1 MFDVPIMKTLKI
13 LGVPV
18 ARFGEAPDTKNTV
31 RAGGLVKNIGGDS
44 GQVPQTQGIFLSPRY
59 EPSNITQNADVL
71 RVQDAI
77 RLAENGQTQ
86 ELFRFYRDTLLSDDH
101 IQACFNTRKLAVLSQ
116 TLNIMPADKTNKDD
130 VALAVA
136 MRRAKKDCENWN
148 QGMIALMDSHAF
160 WPVSIVERLY
170 KPAGDPAPGEPR
182 LQFTLRR
189 FAPVNHQLECYL
201 WAYLMGGVGLG
212 TASAI
217 QIANAGVEGRDAR
230 PPGERIDDWRG
241 GSAGAPPAN
250 GRASRPVSETPG
262 TASDQYTID
271 LERWEP
277 YLKLWPIDRA
287 GRIIYDTFNA
297 SYLDP
302 ARHVVHRGHLLTN
315 FRDNWGGPARAILMW
330 WLFRGLGREWFARG
344 MDRYGSPWPVGYTD
358 ATDPVA
364 VALLNQAFDLSKKLG
379 GLVVDESSRV
389 ELKEAM
395 VQGMAQGYETFFRL
409 CNEAISY
416 HITGLKESQKPHG
429 LNAGENQ
436 MQQSVRDDVRLMDM
450 VLLGETVQNQI
461 ATPFAQVNGLRGN
474 VNFIWGG
481 LNQDD
486 AKKFADFLAQMKQA
500 GYEASDESLP
510 TINDKTGLVWQKA
523 APPADLGSTLGST
536 GAPPVPG
543 RAPRPGT
550 EPGENET
557 NDKTIKTL
565 SSADLFWL
573 GSAGA
578 PPVSGRAARPESPIE
593 DIVQKHSTALATAFR
608 GSLAPVRTIIL
619 NSTSR
624 ADAEKKLKLFFADWS
639 GTRIAEIVDQAMQ
652 LCAAQAAQES
662 GGGVPPPK
670 K

>member
-1 MFDVPIMKTLKI
+1 
-13 LGVPV
+13 
-18 ARFGEAPDTKNTV
+18 
-31 RAGGLVKNIGGDS
+31 
-44 GQVPQTQGIFLSPRY
+44 
-59 EPSNITQNADVL
+59 
-71 RVQDAI
+71 
-77 RLAENGQTQ
+77 
-86 ELFRFYRDTLLSDDH
+86 
-101 IQACFNTRKLAVLSQ
+101 
-116 TLNIMPADKTNKDD
+116 
-130 VALAVA
+130 
-136 MRRAKKDCENWN
+136 
-148 QGMIALMDSHAF
+148 
-160 WPVSIVERLY
+160 
-170 KPAGDPAPGEPR
+170 
-182 LQFTLRR
+182 
-189 FAPVNHQLECYL
+189 
-201 WAYLMGGVGLG
+201 MGGVGLG

-217 QIANAGVEGRDAR
+217 QIANAGVEGRDAK
-230 PPGERIDDWRG
+230 PPGTRIDDWRG
-241 GSAGAPPAN
+241 PASPSPGGE
-250 GRASRPVSETPG
+250 GRGEGGRS
-262 TASDQYTID
+262 SDQYTID

-287 GRIIYDTFNA
+287 GRIIYDTSNA

-302 ARHVVHRGHLLTN
+302 ARHVVHRGHLLSN

-358 ATDPVA
+358 ATDPIA

-450 VLLGETVQNQI
+450 VLLSETVQNQI

-486 AKKFADFLAQMKQA
+486 AKKFADFLAQMKAA

-510 TINDKTGLVWQKA
+510 TINDKTGLVWTKA
-523 APPADLGSTLGST
+523 AA
-536 GAPPVPG
+536 PVPLDASNPSNPSYSLG
-543 RAPRPGT
+543 RKNLNGEHEKTEGGT
-550 EPGENET
+550 KN
-557 NDKTIKTL
+557 L
-565 SSADLFWL
+565 
-573 GSAGA
+573 SAGLLWLSA
-578 PPVSGRAARPESPIE
+578 SNSEVKSPVE
-593 DIVQKHSTALATAFR
+593 DTVQKHSAALATAFR

-639 GTRIAEIVDQAMQ
+639 GDRIAEIIDQAMQ
-652 LCAAQAAQES
+652 LCAAQAS
-662 GGGVPPPK
+662 GAAVPPAK